1 MAVNCDPA
9 SLANAATCFFECVPD
24 GMHKAIQ
31 TYILAQIANSQLGL
45 STNPQDLITAARAY
59 QVTRG
64 LEDQIIIYLLC
75 QLVNK

>member
-1 MAVNCDPA
+1 MAVNCDPS

-24 GMHKAIQ
+24 GMQKAIQ
-31 TYILAQIANSQLGL
+31 TYLISQIANAQLGI
-45 STNPQDLITAARAY
+45 STNPQDLMTLAAPF

-75 QLVNK
+75 QLANK